1 MQAPWIAARA
11 LEGGGAGGEALR
23 VGVGPARDTMT
34 EHAPLH
40 GIAEFTAKENQ
51 FLTFEK
57 GPSQD
62 IILQWATYHDAAD
75 QCSLSRIWGG
85 IHPLQDDLPGR
96 IIGRAIGNNA
106 FNLAE
111 QYFSGKNNN

>member
-1 MQAPWIAARA
+1 M
-11 LEGGGAGGEALR
+11 G
-23 VGVGPARDTMT
+23 
-34 EHAPLH
+34 
-40 GIAEFTAKENQ
+40 N
-51 FLTFEK
+51 
-57 GPSQD
+57 
-62 IILQWATYHDAAD
+62 YYDAAD

-96 IIGRAIGNNA
+96 IIGRDIGKDA